1 MFLVLAVP
9 EVPVLESV
17 MCVCVCVYYCSTYE
31 KAVRVGGLV
40 CVCVSFNY
48 FALVLSLCCST
59 GVAAQQVFAAE
70 HSGVSLLGKQ
80 SILEPRI

>member
-9 EVPVLESV
+9 EMPVPESAI
-17 MCVCVCVYYCSTYE
+17 CVCVCVYYCSTYE

-48 FALVLSLCCST
+48 FALVLSLCSST
-59 GVAAQQVFAAE
+59 GVAAQQFATE
-70 HSGVSLLGKQ
+70 HSGVSLLCKR
-80 SILEPRI
+80 SILDLRI

>member
-1 MFLVLAVP
+1 M
-9 EVPVLESV
+9 
-17 MCVCVCVYYCSTYE
+17 CVCVYYCSTYE

-48 FALVLSLCCST
+48 FALVLSLYSST
-59 GVAAQQVFAAE
+59 GVAAQQAFSAE

>member
-1 MFLVLAVP
+1 
-9 EVPVLESV
+9 
-17 MCVCVCVYYCSTYE
+17 VCVCVYYCSTYE

-40 CVCVSFNY
+40 CMCVSLNY
-48 FALVLSLCCST
+48 FALVLSLYSST